1 MAFDHFSFAVN
12 GLQPGC
18 NTYSIAAFGQYTIQI
33 VVTPVQNYG
42 GGGSIPVP
50 DDREYYITVIIM
62 HNGKVWSQKRLIGV
76 YGIKTLETV
85 KVMFSKVTN
94 IREAISIQ
102 TSYIGNVILENI
114 GIVSD
119 FVGKKIN
126 NILVNIK
133 NKQE

>member
-18 NTYSIAAFGQYTIQI
+18 STYSIASFGQFNVQI
-33 VVTPVQNYG
+33 IVTPVQNYG

-50 DDREYYITVIIM
+50 DDREYYITVVITYK
-62 HNGKVWSQKRLIGV
+62 GKTWSQKRLIGL
-76 YGIKTLETV
+76 YGVKTLETV
-85 KVMFSKVTN
+85 KVMYSKVRSIT
-94 IREAISIQ
+94 EAIAIQ
-102 TSYIGNVILENI
+102 TSYIGSGIKESA
-114 GIVSD
+114 GIVSS

-133 NKQE
+133 KQE